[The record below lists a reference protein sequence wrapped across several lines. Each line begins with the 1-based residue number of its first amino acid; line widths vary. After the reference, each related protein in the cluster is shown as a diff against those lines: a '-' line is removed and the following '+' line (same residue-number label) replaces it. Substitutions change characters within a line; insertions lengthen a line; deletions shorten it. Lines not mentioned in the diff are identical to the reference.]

1 MNKAGW
7 TVLLLV
13 VVAGADA
20 FAIIGMPLTPGSYA
34 GVARRTA
41 RRSAYIGAAS
51 YGAAAVSAGAAVAAP
66 AAVPVLPPG
75 CQPGVPCG
83 GTTYQPAYS
92 GTTVVYVGGQ

>member
-1 MNKAGW
+1 MTKAGW
-7 TVLLLV
+7 TILLLAI
-13 VVAGADA
+13 VAGADA

-41 RRSAYIGAAS
+41 RRSAYVGAAS
-51 YGAAAVSAGAAVAAP
+51 AGAAAVSVGAAVAAP
-66 AAVPVLPPG
+66 APVPALPLG

-92 GTTVVYVGGQ
+92 GTTVVYVPH